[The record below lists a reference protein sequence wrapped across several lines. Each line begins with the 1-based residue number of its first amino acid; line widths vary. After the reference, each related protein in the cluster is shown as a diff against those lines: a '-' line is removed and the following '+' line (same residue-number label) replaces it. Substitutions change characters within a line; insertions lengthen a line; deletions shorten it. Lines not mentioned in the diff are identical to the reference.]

1 VITVES
7 RTRLAVSG
15 AAVFTASVAVVASV
29 AITNAVA
36 FADAPGAAIDADALS
51 VPGAV
56 RTAQPEPAPVATPEV
71 TPAATAAPEPDATT
85 KAVTVP
91 APKPV
96 VVAPAAEVPTEAEQ
110 EEVVTEVA
118 GSGSWDAAYK
128 WAAEHGWSQERL
140 DRWIALLTSKVAELE
155 SDSHYSGD
163 KPGHRPPAPD
173 SSGSPSAPVATTPGS
188 G

>member
-1 VITVES
+1 MES

-36 FADAPGAAIDADALS
+36 FADAPGSAIDAEALS

-56 RTAQPEPAPVATPEV
+56 RTAEPAPVVTPVATP
-71 TPAATAAPEPDATT
+71 TAIAEPVPEPTT
-85 KAVTVP
+85 KTVTVP

-96 VVAPAAEVPTEAEQ
+96 VVAPAVETPTEAE
-110 EEVVTEVA
+110 EDDVVTEVA

-128 WAAEHGWSQERL
+128 WAQEHGWSKERV
-140 DRWIALLTSKVAELE
+140 DRWIALLKVKVAEFE
-155 SDSHYSGD
+155 SDSQYSGD
-163 KPGHRPPAPD
+163 KTRHRPPAPD
-173 SSGSPSAPVATTPGS
+173 SSGSPSPPEATTPG
-188 G
+188 GG